1 MSRLFK
7 TLVLLAGFVGSC
19 TLASQAL
26 ADDLLAPPGSD
37 VSKIKLNNPDNL
49 YVGVGL
55 FNDMLNANVEMVTG
69 WGNFM
74 VRAGRFHNVGEG
86 LAANMSWRRPL
97 KLEDAKGSGYYVGLF
112 GGQVSGD
119 VLDAETYQRL
129 GGGAEMGYH
138 WVSDYTRAELTVG
151 LGAAQAKENE
161 LTGNKLPCSPT
172 LFLNLNIALG
182 Y

>member
-7 TLVLLAGFVGSC
+7 TLVLMACLGSSY
-19 TLASQAL
+19 AA
-26 ADDLLAPPGSD
+26 AEDVLAPPGSA
-37 VSKIKLNNPDNL
+37 SKIKVTNPDNL
-49 YVGVGL
+49 YVGIGL
-55 FNDMLNANVEMVTG
+55 FDDMLNGNVEVVTG

-74 VRAGRFHNVGEG
+74 VRAGRFHDIGEG
-86 LAANMSWRRPL
+86 FAANMSWRRPL
-97 KLEDAKGSGYYVGLF
+97 KIDDVHGSGYYIGLF

-119 VLDAETYQRL
+119 VLDGEFYQRL

-151 LGAAQAKENE
+151 LGAAQTEKGATSGAE
-161 LTGNKLPCSPT
+161 LTTEPT
-172 LFLNLNIALG
+172 IFLNLNIALG